1 MSGPAPANTRTETDV
16 MSEIKGIQVEGE
28 TFDEAVITAAAQL
41 GLKPADLAVEIV
53 DPGSSATSS
62 LGFRPVKVRAWLR
75 ETNTA
80 PDGARKAGPGGP
92 RRASYGDDSRRPSR
106 GGASGGGGGLRRG
119 PAPVSYGPPPPPLDP
134 ERITPE
140 LVDEVRGLTEGMMT
154 AMEFPSSVVAE
165 KTKHGIR
172 VAIDAGDRDQYLI
185 GEDGE
190 TLAALQHLL
199 GRMIRASHPDDPPPR
214 LEVDV
219 AGFRDRQIER
229 LRELARELM
238 NEARQSGNE
247 VTTDPLPAN
256 ERRIVH
262 LEVAEAPGME
272 TVTVGDGY
280 FKRVIVRQAS
290 RDEARGT

>member
-1 MSGPAPANTRTETDV
+1 
-16 MSEIKGIQVEGE
+16 MSETKGIQVEGE

-41 GLKPADLAVEIV
+41 GLKPGDLAVEIV
-53 DPGSSATSS
+53 DPGSSANSS

-75 ETNTA
+75 DSSTA
-80 PDGARKAGPGGP
+80 PDGARKSGPGGP
-92 RRASYGDDSRRPSR
+92 RRPSYGDGERRPAR
-106 GGASGGGGGLRRG
+106 GGAGGGLRRG

-140 LVDEVRGLTEGMMT
+140 LVDEVRGMAEGILA
-154 AMEFPSSVVAE
+154 AMEFPSSVLAE
-165 KTKHGIR
+165 KTKYGIR
-172 VAIDAGDRDQYLI
+172 VAVDAGERDQFLI
-185 GEDGE
+185 GEDGD

-238 NEARQSGNE
+238 NEARQTGGE

-272 TVTVGDGY
+272 TVTIGDGY
-280 FKRVIVRQAS
+280 FKRVIVRQAT
-290 RDEARGT
+290 REEARGS

>member
-1 MSGPAPANTRTETDV
+1 
-16 MSEIKGIQVEGE
+16 MSETKGIQVEGE

-75 ETNTA
+75 DSNTA
-80 PDGARKAGPGGP
+80 PDGARKSGPGGP
-92 RRASYGDDSRRPSR
+92 RRSSYGDRDRDSRPSR
-106 GGASGGGGGLRRG
+106 GGGAGGFRRG
-119 PAPVSYGPPPPPLDP
+119 PSPVSYGPPPPPLDP

-140 LVDEVRGLTEGMMT
+140 LVDEVRGLTEGILT
-154 AMEFPSSVVAE
+154 AMQFPSTVVAE

-172 VAIDAGDRDQYLI
+172 VAVDAGERDQFLI

-190 TLAALQHLL
+190 TLAAFQHLL

-238 NEARQSGNE
+238 NEARQSGGE

-262 LEVAEAPGME
+262 LEVAESPGME

-280 FKRVIVRQAS
+280 FKRVIVRQAQAAA
-290 RDEARGT
+290 RDEARGS